1 MGEVS
6 ASEQS
11 RSNGQ
16 AVAVEAE
23 QFRFGYGSLR
33 MPRREKLEK
42 KHTDMYLKCANPKCG
57 HAYKYH
63 GPDCF
68 AAIGDYGF
76 CKCKAFVEPVK

>member
-1 MGEVS
+1 
-6 ASEQS
+6 
-11 RSNGQ
+11 
-16 AVAVEAE
+16 
-23 QFRFGYGSLR
+23 